1 MAVNSYLRLK
11 GQKQGEIKG
20 SCEQKGRE
28 NSIIVI
34 AVSHD
39 LLSPRDSESGLATG
53 KRMHKPLVITKEL
66 DKATPLIYN
75 SLVHNENLTEVE
87 LKFYKPQIRATGG
100 MGQEVNHFNIK
111 LTNATVASITMRMP
125 NNKHPELKQ
134 FETYE
139 EVAFTYEKIEW
150 TWTEGG
156 ITGQDSWIDSPQTG
170 LV

>member
-1 MAVNSYLRLK
+1 MALATYMRLK

-34 AVSHD
+34 AVNHD
-39 LLSPRDSESGLATG
+39 LISPRDGESGLPTG
-53 KRMHKPLVITKEL
+53 KRTHKPLVITKEL
-66 DKATPLIYN
+66 DKATPLLYN
-75 SLVHNENLTEVE
+75 SLVHNENLTDVE

-111 LTNATVASITMRMP
+111 LTNATIASITMRMP

-139 EVAFTYEKIEW
+139 EVSFTYERIEW
-150 TWTEGG
+150 TWVEGG
-156 ITGQDSWIDSPQTG
+156 VTGYDSWITSG
-170 LV
+170 ESGIA

>member
-1 MAVNSYLRLK
+1 MAISTYMRLK

-28 NSIIVI
+28 NSVIVI
-34 AVSHD
+34 AVSHEVV
-39 LLSPRDSESGLATG
+39 SPRDSESGLATG

-66 DKATPLIYN
+66 DRATPLLYN
-75 SLVHNENLTEVE
+75 SLVHNENIPKWVML
-87 LKFYKPQIRATGG
+87 FYKPQIRATGG
-100 MGQEVNHFNIK
+100 MGQEVNHFAIK
-111 LTNATVASITMRMP
+111 LTNATVASITLRMP

-139 EVAFTYEKIEW
+139 EVSFTYEKIEW

-156 ITGQDSWIDSPQTG
+156 ITGQDSWIDAPNQG